1 MSPFRTDVPPG
12 GEGPLAA
19 DGPAGLTDATDSPES
34 RRSPDRSASVEG
46 PSGDPAARVTEP
58 VSAAVGGDWEL
69 DYYSRP
75 ILEADGKK
83 RWELLICA
91 TQDPLAPAGA
101 PSEPFRWSRIC
112 PAASV
117 NSIWLKEA
125 IEAALA
131 EAGSRGYGPPR
142 RIRCWRASMR
152 TMVQRAAEGL
162 GLELVPSRR
171 CYSLVEWLQQR
182 QREVYPQEAGY
193 LVGPLAPPPQAIRPV
208 SVPLPEAVRGDR
220 WSWASLPCAA
230 LAEAAD
236 WDIGFAGLVT
246 LPQALDPGTPIP
258 GIRLFSRTRA
268 LAIAGWLA
276 GLEPVRLEL
285 DGDQLVLEAGL
296 EDRWLLASLPAE
308 EAKAAAAAFA
318 ASRDQ
323 AAGLQ
328 FIAVQSD
335 DQAERLDGFWLLR
348 DLPDG

>member
-1 MSPFRTDVPPG
+1 MV
-12 GEGPLAA
+12 A
-19 DGPAGLTDATDSPES
+19 
-34 RRSPDRSASVEG
+34 
-46 PSGDPAARVTEP
+46 EP
-58 VSAAVGGDWEL
+58 VAAAVGGDWEL

-91 TQDPLAPAGA
+91 TQNPLTPAGA
-101 PSEPFRWSRIC
+101 PTEPFRWSRIC

-131 EAGSRGYGPPR
+131 DAGRLGYGPPR

-182 QREVYPQEAGY
+182 QREIYPQEVGY

-220 WSWASLPCAA
+220 WSWATLPCAA
-230 LAEAAD
+230 LAEASD
-236 WDIGFAGLVT
+236 WEIGFAGLLK
-246 LPQALDPGTPIP
+246 LPEALDPATPIP

-285 DGDQLVLEAGL
+285 DGEQLVLEAGL
-296 EDRWLLASLPAE
+296 EDRWLLAMLPAE

-318 ASRDQ
+318 AARDQ